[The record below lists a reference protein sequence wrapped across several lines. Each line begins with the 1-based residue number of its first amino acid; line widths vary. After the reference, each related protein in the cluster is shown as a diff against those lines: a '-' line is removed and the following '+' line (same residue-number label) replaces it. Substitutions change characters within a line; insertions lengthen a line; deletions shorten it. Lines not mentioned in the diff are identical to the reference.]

1 MLTAGDLLLK
11 KAILSITC
19 RGRLSWSRDLA
30 RLLEDNAWHRLSQME
45 AEGLLHLSPGG
56 LQVTEAG
63 KAFIRNIC
71 MVFDKKLSA
80 ATLANPIFSKAV

>member
-1 MLTAGDLLLK
+1 MLTAEDLVLK
-11 KAILSITC
+11 KAILAITC
-19 RGRLSWSRDLA
+19 RGALTWNRDLGKYLDA
-30 RLLEDNAWHRLSQME
+30 NAWGRLSQME
-45 AEGLLHLSPGG
+45 AEGLLVLSPTG

-80 ATLANPIFSKAV
+80 ATLTNQIFSKAV

>member
-1 MLTAGDLLLK
+1 
-11 KAILSITC
+11 
-19 RGRLSWSRDLA
+19 
-30 RLLEDNAWHRLSQME
+30 ME
-45 AEGLLHLSPGG
+45 AEGLLVLSPTG

-80 ATLANPIFSKAV
+80 ATLTNQIFSKAV